1 MIGERSLRPAIAQR
15 VLRAVALSSLMLF
28 STTGCARQ
36 GNDMS
41 DRQTFGNPTHAPLAD
56 AVRKGDAKLAR
67 ELVAGGANPNA
78 SDEKG
83 MPLLQWA
90 MLRDDR
96 DAFRLLLDLRA
107 DPAQGNRSGQTA
119 MHLAAMAKS
128 RYWLETLLERGVS
141 PDLPNT
147 VTGAPPLFDALRAQ
161 SQDNIDRLLDAGA
174 RLDTRDRSGT
184 TPLHQA
190 ALVNNLAAVR
200 RFLDAGADPR
210 ATDRNGATFDAF
222 LFDGDEST
230 LNASAKRDLE
240 AIRARLRS
248 SGIEPARSGTH

>member
-1 MIGERSLRPAIAQR
+1 MIGERSARPATVQC

-28 STTGCARQ
+28 SSAGCARQ

-78 SDEKG
+78 SDDRG

-96 DAFRLLLDLRA
+96 DAFGLLLDLRA
-107 DPAQGNRSGQTA
+107 DPAQGNRDGQTA

-128 RYWLETLLERGVS
+128 PWWLDTLLERGVS

-147 VTGAPPLFDALRAQ
+147 VTGAPPLFDALRAR

-190 ALVNNLAAVR
+190 ALVNDLASVR

-210 ATDRNGATFDAF
+210 ATDRTGATFDAF
-222 LFDGDEST
+222 LYDGDTST
-230 LNASAKRDLE
+230 LNAAARRDLE
-240 AIRARLRS
+240 AIRARLRQ
-248 SGIEPARSGTH
+248 GGGAVAQPRPH

>member
-1 MIGERSLRPAIAQR
+1 
-15 VLRAVALSSLMLF
+15 
-28 STTGCARQ
+28 
-36 GNDMS
+36 MS

-78 SDEKG
+78 SDDKG
-83 MPLLQWA
+83 MSLLQWA

-96 DAFRLLLDLRA
+96 DAFGLLLDLRA
-107 DPAQGNRSGQTA
+107 DPAQGNRDGQTA

-128 RYWLETLLERGVS
+128 PYWLKTLLARGVS

-147 VTGAPPLFDALRAQ
+147 VTGAPPLFDALRAR

-190 ALVNNLAAVR
+190 ALVNDLASVR
-200 RFLDAGADPR
+200 RFLEAGADPR
-210 ATDRNGATFDAF
+210 TTDRTGATFDAY

-230 LNASAKRDLE
+230 LNAAAKRDLE
-240 AIRARLRS
+240 AIRARLGQ
-248 SGIEPARSGTH
+248 SGGAAAQAPKH